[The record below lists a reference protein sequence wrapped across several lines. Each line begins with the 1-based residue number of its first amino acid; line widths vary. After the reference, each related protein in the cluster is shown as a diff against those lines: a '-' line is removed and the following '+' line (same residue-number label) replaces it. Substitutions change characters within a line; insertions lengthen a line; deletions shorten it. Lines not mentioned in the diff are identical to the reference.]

1 MREPPRVQ
9 GGVTVTRMMLGAE
22 LRRLREEA
30 GVTPQQ
36 AAAHIR
42 ASHAKISR
50 IELGRVGFKPNDVA
64 DLLALYGVTDER
76 EQAAYLALVDR
87 ANARGWWSQD
97 NDIIANWFEMYLRL
111 EQEASVIRS
120 YEVQFIHGLLQTEE
134 YARAIIRTRF
144 SAEPD
149 YEVDRRV
156 QLRLNRQ
163 KILSQPDGPTLWA
176 VTDEAALTR
185 PAGPRSVMRGQI
197 EHLLEMSERP
207 NVVVQLLPFRAGG
220 HAAGGGPFTILRFA
234 VSELPDIVYLE
245 QLNSAVYIDK
255 RSEVEEYLWI
265 MERLT
270 VQAETPV
277 RTRARLRS
285 ILKET

>member
-1 MREPPRVQ
+1 MSESPNVE

-30 GVTPQQ
+30 GLSPHD

-50 IELGRVGFKPNDVA
+50 MELGRVGFKADDVA
-64 DLLALYGVTDER
+64 DLLTRYGVTDGPQR
-76 EQAAYLALVDR
+76 EAYLAMAER
-87 ANARGWWSQD
+87 ANTRGWWSQD

-111 EQEASVIRS
+111 EQEASIVRS
-120 YEVQFIHGLLQTEE
+120 YEVQFVHGLLQCEA
-134 YARAIIRTRF
+134 YARAVIRTRF
-144 SAEPD
+144 AAEPL

-156 QLRLNRQ
+156 QLRMNRQ
-163 KILSQPDGPTLWA
+163 KILTEPGGPKLWA

-185 PAGPRSVMRGQI
+185 PIGPPAVMRAQV
-197 EHLLEMSERP
+197 EHMLAASEMP
-207 NVVVQLLPFRAGG
+207 NVVVQLLPFQAGG

-234 VSELPDIVYLE
+234 VPDLPDLVYLE

-255 RSEVEEYLWI
+255 RFEVEEYLWI
-265 MERLT
+265 MERLI
-270 VQAETPV
+270 VQAETPA
-277 RTRARLRS
+277 RTRDRLRR
-285 ILKET
+285 LLRDL

>member
-1 MREPPRVQ
+1 MREPPKID

-22 LRRLREEA
+22 LRRLREES
-30 GVTPQQ
+30 GYTPQD

-50 IELGRVGFKPNDVA
+50 MELGRVGFKPHDVA
-64 DLLALYGVTDER
+64 DLLTLYGVSDEER
-76 EQAAYLALVDR
+76 RAAYLAVADR

-111 EQEASVIRS
+111 EQEASVVRS
-120 YEVQFIHGLLQTEE
+120 YEVQFVHGLLQTEE
-134 YARAIIRTRF
+134 YARAVIRTRF
-144 SAEPD
+144 AAEST

-156 QLRLNRQ
+156 QLRMNRQ
-163 KILSQPDGPTLWA
+163 KILTQPGGPTLWA
-176 VTDEAALTR
+176 VTDEAALMR
-185 PAGPRSVMRGQI
+185 PVGSRSVMRGQI
-197 EHLLEMSERP
+197 EHLLAMSDLP
-207 NVVVQLLPFRAGG
+207 NVVLQLLPFRAGG

-234 VSELPDIVYLE
+234 VPELPDVVYLE

-255 RSEVEEYLWI
+255 RPEVEEYLWI
-265 MERLT
+265 MEQLI

-277 RTRARLRS
+277 RTRARLRE
-285 ILKET
+285 LLAGL